1 MTITELTAAHDAAN
15 AAADRAEAA
24 YRAVSLR
31 LSAADKAAQ
40 AAQFTAD
47 HLSCYTFYEV
57 VRDACNDAF
66 YVFDAANEAAD
77 AAYFELCAAT
87 EAAQEATA

>member
-24 YRAVSLR
+24 YRAASLR
-31 LSAADKAAQ
+31 LSAAEKAVR

-47 HLSCYTFYEV
+47 HLACFTFYEV
-57 VRDACNDAF
+57 VRDACDDA
-66 YVFDAANEAAD
+66 YYDSDAANEAAD
-77 AAYFELCAAT
+77 AAYFELCAAI